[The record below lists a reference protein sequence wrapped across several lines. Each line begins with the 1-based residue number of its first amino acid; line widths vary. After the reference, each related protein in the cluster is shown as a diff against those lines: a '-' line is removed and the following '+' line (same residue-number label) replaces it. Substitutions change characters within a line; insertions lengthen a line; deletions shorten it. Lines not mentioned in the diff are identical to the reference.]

1 MNDNTVVL
9 GVCPSIAESIIRR
22 EKKLHTRNVLQFFFK
37 NIDKIPLSSV
47 LVINRHYDHVIFPQ
61 YFSHLAQDVT

>member
-9 GVCPSIAESIIRR
+9 SVSPSVAESIIRQ
-22 EKKLHTRNVLQFFFK
+22 EKNHIHVTCCNFFK
-37 NIDKIPLSSV
+37 NIDKIPLSRV
-47 LVINRHYDHVIFPQ
+47 LVINRHYDHVTFPQ